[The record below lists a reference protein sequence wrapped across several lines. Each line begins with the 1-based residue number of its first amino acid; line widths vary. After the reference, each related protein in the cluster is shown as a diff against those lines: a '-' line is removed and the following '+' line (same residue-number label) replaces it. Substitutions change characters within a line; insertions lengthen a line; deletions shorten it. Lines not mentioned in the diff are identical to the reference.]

1 MATIVSDVRVE
12 VTVPPLAVDP
22 TALTAAGV
30 AAGAV
35 GDSLST
41 AVSTLT
47 GSFTANTGQDAA
59 GVMFGRQY
67 ENTARD
73 LLKAVAAGIN
83 ACKKTGYGIQ
93 VSAVN
98 YSRAEAQSDI
108 SERAQP
114 LPSPPCP
121 APVSAAGAPSAEGP
135 GVLEPTLWKVVEFLV
150 GDLWPNG
157 DPAAMR
163 TAAAAWRTFGGS
175 LYGVTGDM
183 AEPYNAISAQQ
194 LPEAE
199 LIKAP
204 IRDIGTAFSS
214 LGGSCQQVAT
224 QLDGFAADIEK
235 TQNAVRDL
243 LSKLGSV
250 GGIAGMFFEF
260 FKGHG
265 EDELHKIADDIK
277 TVMSHLKSEA
287 SAKRA
292 GVQQAE
298 QNVDTWV
305 RDLEKSANR
314 EFTEIFGDHV
324 GRVLSMALNAQLD
337 SPEGGFRW
345 LVSNAEGIEDMNPL
359 RFAYD
364 PDGALQ
370 TWKGISDLSSIVTN
384 PAPLVQMALKD
395 PAKFESI
402 IKGLART
409 DEWSKDRPM
418 LGASQ
423 NILDILTLPF
433 VAGKAGEASDI
444 ASAARRAGTTLE
456 GNGGSAGVFRAFDE
470 AGETSRATGTL
481 DNIAKD
487 TPQISKGFEG
497 VENSP
502 PVVEPPAGG
511 RPVSAAHDPEASPAP
526 VVKTTPDTPVLQHDS
541 PTTQPRE
548 NASASAGVHE
558 TLRQP
563 EVSVGD
569 PARSHGESTGTS
581 SAAPIGGAHIAS
593 GPGSSGSFVGH
604 GAPDGGFPHPE
615 QPGTHHAA
623 VQHEAAQPS
632 SGAPPEHP
640 NQADT
645 PHEIDHEA
653 HHHDGHV
660 DSDAWQNDAGAYLDP
675 AQNQA
680 AEEFIGRA
688 RDAEPAITGSMTDVA
703 TKLDHGDLTGLEYRL
718 KTEDSLKEKLSGL
731 IRENP
736 GEPISD
742 YLADLK
748 DSVRYTF
755 QSSSDYYTSNVE
767 HAISQLQSQG
777 YDCIKFKNFWGGE
790 EYQGINSFW
799 RDPVSGH
806 VFELQFHTPESFN
819 AKMSTHVLYE
829 EQRSPLTS
837 GFRQDELKALQQEIF
852 GAVPKP
858 TSAPNIQLPR
868 KDGQP

>member
-1 MATIVSDVRVE
+1 M
-12 VTVPPLAVDP
+12 DP
-22 TALTAAGV
+22 TALTAAGASV
-30 AAGAV
+30 ATV
-35 GDSLST
+35 GDSLSA

-47 GSFTANTGQDAA
+47 GSFTANAGQDAS
-59 GVMFGRQY
+59 GVMFGKQY
-67 ENTARD
+67 ESTASD
-73 LLKAVAAGIN
+73 LLKAVAAGVN

-108 SERAQP
+108 SGRAQP
-114 LPSPPCP
+114 LASPPCP
-121 APVSAAGAPSAEGP
+121 ASVSAAGAPSAEGP

-175 LYGVTGDM
+175 LCGVTGDM
-183 AEPYNAISAQQ
+183 AGPYNAISAQQ

-224 QLDGFAADIEK
+224 QLDGFAGDVEN
-235 TQNAVRDL
+235 TQNAIRDL

-265 EDELHKIADDIK
+265 EDELHKIADDIN
-277 TVMSHLKSEA
+277 TVMSHLKNEA

-298 QNVDTWV
+298 QNVDTWA

-324 GRVLSMALNAQLD
+324 GQVLSMALNAQLD
-337 SPEGGFRW
+337 STEGGFRW

-364 PDGALQ
+364 PHGALQ
-370 TWKGISDLSSIVTN
+370 TWEGIADLSSIATN
-384 PAPLVQMALKD
+384 PASLVQMALKD
-395 PAKFESI
+395 PARFESI

-423 NILDILTLPF
+423 NLLDILTLPF
-433 VAGKAGEASDI
+433 AAGKATEASDI
-444 ASAARRAGTTLE
+444 ASAARRARATLE
-456 GNGGSAGVFRAFDE
+456 GNGGSAGVFRALDE
-470 AGETSRATGTL
+470 TGETRRATGTL

-487 TPQISKGFEG
+487 TPQISKGFGGAE
-497 VENSP
+497 STP
-502 PVVEPPAGG
+502 PVAEPPAGG
-511 RPVSAAHDPEASPAP
+511 RPLPAPDAVESSPAP
-526 VVKTTPDTPVLQHDS
+526 VVAKVPSDTPVLQHDS
-541 PTTQPRE
+541 PTSQP
-548 NASASAGVHE
+548 NATADGSAGVHE
-558 TLRQP
+558 APRQP

-569 PARSHGESTGTS
+569 SAPPHGQSTSTS
-581 SAAPIGGAHIAS
+581 AGAAPLDGAHVAS
-593 GPGSSGSFVGH
+593 GPGASGSFVGH
-604 GAPDGGFPHPE
+604 GAPDGGLTHPE
-615 QPGTHHAA
+615 QPGTHHGA
-623 VQHEAAQPS
+623 VQHEVAQPS
-632 SGAPPEHP
+632 SSAPEHP
-640 NQADT
+640 NQADAPQGT
-645 PHEIDHEA
+645 DHEA
-653 HHHDGHV
+653 HHDGEQDGHGG
-660 DSDAWQNDAGAYLDP
+660 SDAWQNDAGAYLDP

-680 AEEFIGRA
+680 AEGFIGRA

-703 TKLDHGDLTGLEYRL
+703 AKLDHGDLTGLEYRL

-731 IRENP
+731 VQAYP
-736 GEPISD
+736 DKPIASHI
-742 YLADLK
+742 ADIK
-748 DSVRYTF
+748 DSVRYTL
-755 QSSSDYYTSNVE
+755 QSSADVYAPNVKT
-767 HAISQLQSQG
+767 AIDQLLSQG
-777 YDCIKFKNFWGGE
+777 YECIKLKNSWGIKG
-790 EYQGINSFW
+790 YQGINSFW
-799 RDPVSGH
+799 SDPASGH
-806 VFELQFHTPESFN
+806 IFELQFHTPESFN
-819 AKMSTHVLYE
+819 AKMSTHILYE
-829 EQRSPLTS
+829 EQRLPQTPLV
-837 GFRQDELKALQQEIF
+837 RQHELDALQQEIF
-852 GAVPKP
+852 GAVDTP
-858 TSAPNIQLPR
+858 TGAPDIQMPQ
-868 KDGQP
+868 KGDQP